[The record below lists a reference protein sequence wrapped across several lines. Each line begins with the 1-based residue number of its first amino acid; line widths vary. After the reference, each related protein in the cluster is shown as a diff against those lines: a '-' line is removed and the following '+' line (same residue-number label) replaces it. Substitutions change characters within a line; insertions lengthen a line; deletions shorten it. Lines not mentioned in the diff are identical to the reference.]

1 MRAPITLSSVLTNGY
16 LSSEK
21 PSWQDVESLGVERP
35 HEKDSNGCGGG
46 RLYFHVEALGREYL

>member
-35 HEKDSNGCGGG
+35 HEKDSNVHTLRDDLDHLKA
-46 RLYFHVEALGREYL
+46 RLPIR